1 MNYPENKRTWER
13 GDIVIHDA
21 DAKEHRMLMRV
32 ITPNRCNGHCIT
44 EYVYP
49 GWVYRTQTPK
59 GRYQNGMKSLHDPR
73 RFGLIV
79 PNENE
84 PPFIVEIFDS
94 TIKVETS
101 NDGNIAEVVSKLRL
115 SNGDSRPLRG
125 WGDLI
130 CKFYDEH
137 GFQFMPSP
145 EDIS

>member
-13 GDIVIHDA
+13 GDVVIHDA

-32 ITPNRCNGHCIT
+32 IALNRCNGHCIT

-59 GRYQNGMKSLHDPR
+59 GRYQNGMKSPHDPR

-84 PPFIVEIFDS
+84 PPFIVQIFES
-94 TIKVETS
+94 AMSVETS
-101 NDGNIAEVVSKLRL
+101 RCGNIAEVTSKLLL
-115 SNGDSRPLRG
+115 SDGGLRTLRG

-130 CKFYDEH
+130 SKFYDEQ
-137 GFQFMPSP
+137 GFQFMPNP
-145 EDIS
+145 EDI